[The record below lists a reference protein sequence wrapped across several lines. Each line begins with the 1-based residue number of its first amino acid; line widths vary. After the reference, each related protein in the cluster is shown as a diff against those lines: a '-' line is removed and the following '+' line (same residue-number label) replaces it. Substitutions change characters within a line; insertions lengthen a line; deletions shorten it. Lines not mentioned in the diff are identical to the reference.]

1 MAADDLP
8 QEAEIEQA
16 GDTLDDILVFNKEE
30 EDDSDWESTTRLA
43 INRCFFLNYTMPN
56 MD

>member
-16 GDTLDDILVFNKEE
+16 GDTLDDMLFFNKEE

-43 INRCFFLNYTMPN
+43 INRCFFLNNTMPN
-56 MD
+56 MN